1 MRSDVV
7 EFTQQMRTQGQPLT
21 SLAGLLGL
29 TDRTLRCWRTRLDL
43 VGQMLELRGRPTR
56 RAPRA
61 VRQELLEVLDETG
74 PGVSVATL
82 RQQFPDMGRR
92 ELEDFLA
99 RYRRVWRCRHTSLA
113 AVLRWPVPGAV
124 WAMDF
129 TQPPALIDGLYAY
142 VLAVRDLASG
152 QQLLAWPLADCGAA
166 SMLEALAWLFHS
178 HGGPVVLK
186 TDNGSA
192 FRAAMAQ
199 AYLRQWGVTSLFSP
213 PRTPRYNGSI
223 EAGIGSL
230 TMRAERLATHR
241 GHPGVWT
248 WDTLEAARREANAT
262 ARPRGLG
269 GLSPEEVW
277 AARGPIESEARLHF
291 QAMVECYREELLAA
305 TTGAGPGVKSGTDWG
320 SLWTQREFAG
330 EDRRAVSRALEAC
343 GYLLVSRRRIH
354 LPIPGP
360 KAARIS

>member
-113 AVLRWPVPGAV
+113 AVLRWPVPV
-124 WAMDF
+124 
-129 TQPPALIDGLYAY
+129 P
-142 VLAVRDLASG
+142 SG
-152 QQLLAWPLADCGAA
+152 PWTSP
-166 SMLEALAWLFHS
+166 S
-178 HGGPVVLK
+178 H
-186 TDNGSA
+186 
-192 FRAAMAQ
+192 
-199 AYLRQWGVTSLFSP
+199 
-213 PRTPRYNGSI
+213 
-223 EAGIGSL
+223 
-230 TMRAERLATHR
+230 
-241 GHPGVWT
+241 
-248 WDTLEAARREANAT
+248 
-262 ARPRGLG
+262 RP
-269 GLSPEEVW
+269 
-277 AARGPIESEARLHF
+277 
-291 QAMVECYREELLAA
+291 
-305 TTGAGPGVKSGTDWG
+305 
-320 SLWTQREFAG
+320 
-330 EDRRAVSRALEAC
+330 
-343 GYLLVSRRRIH
+343 
-354 LPIPGP
+354 
-360 KAARIS
+360 